1 MRALCRRFLAM
12 RLVALLLLL
21 WALFGCAVVVMMIY
35 GVFEH
40 VAMNDAVM
48 AAVLATG
55 TAFLA
60 SVGIFLSW
68 RRARKR
74 TGGEP

>member
-1 MRALCRRFLAM
+1 MP
-12 RLVALLLLL
+12 LVAVLLLL
-21 WALFGCAVVVMMIY
+21 WALFGCTVVAMMIY

-48 AAVLATG
+48 AAIIATG

-60 SVGIFLSW
+60 SLASLLAW
-68 RRARKR
+68 RRTRRRIDDKR
-74 TGGEP
+74 